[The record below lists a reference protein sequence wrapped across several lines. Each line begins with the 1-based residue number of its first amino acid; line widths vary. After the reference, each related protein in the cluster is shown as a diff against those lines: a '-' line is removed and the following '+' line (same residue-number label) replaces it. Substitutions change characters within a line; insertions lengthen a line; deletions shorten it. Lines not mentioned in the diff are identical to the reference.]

1 MGLQDPQEPTNFRV
15 QSLKKGNEKARVK
28 VQTKILMGL
37 GEGKR
42 AIESVG
48 GWGGIGASGH
58 T

>member
-1 MGLQDPQEPTNFRV
+1 MGLQDPQECTNFRL
-15 QSLKKGNEKARVK
+15 QSLKKGNEKAKVE

-37 GEGKR
+37 EEGKR
-42 AIESVG
+42 AVEIVG

>member
-1 MGLQDPQEPTNFRV
+1 MGLQDPQEHTNFRV

-37 GEGKR
+37 GEGER
-42 AIESVG
+42 AIESAG